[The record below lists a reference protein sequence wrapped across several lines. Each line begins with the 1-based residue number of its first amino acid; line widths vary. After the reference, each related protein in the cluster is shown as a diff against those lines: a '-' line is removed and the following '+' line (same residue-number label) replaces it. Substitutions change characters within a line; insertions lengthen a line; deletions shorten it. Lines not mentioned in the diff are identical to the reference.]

1 VFLWR
6 KITTARWIESHSDQI
21 DAISPERVAVIYR
34 HGFKKILLEIVCES
48 RREVKRLRARN
59 GGEIKE
65 IQKDW
70 FASFARANERKPLRI
85 GKRLV
90 VFDSKKSRRGF
101 PTVDIPSLIIPSG
114 AAFGTGDHPT
124 TAMTLRLLE
133 EATRNMKKGWSLADL
148 GTGSG
153 ILGLA
158 ARRLGARRI
167 EAIDFDPL
175 AIATAKANVRVNGIR
190 DIYFSVEDV
199 KEWRPELKLDI
210 ITANLF
216 SQLLISVLPR
226 VRKSLKADGCFIFS
240 GVMRREEAATVS
252 AVKRS
257 GLRLDR
263 VRRRGKW
270 IACSAGLKARP
281 RTEESVLRY
290 G

>member
-34 HGFKKILLEIVCES
+34 PGFKKILLEIVCES
-48 RREVKRLRARN
+48 RREAKRLRARN

-70 FASFARANERKPLRI
+70 LVTFARANERKPLRI

-90 VFDSKKSRRGF
+90 VFDSKKSRRGS
-101 PTVDIPSLIIPSG
+101 PKVDIPSLIIPSG

-133 EATRNMKKGWSLADL
+133 EATRNLKKGWSLADL

-153 ILGLA
+153 ILCLA
-158 ARRLGARRI
+158 ARCLGARRI

-175 AIATAKANVRVNGIR
+175 AIATAKENARVNGIR

-199 KEWRPELKLDI
+199 KEWRPESKLDI

-226 VRKSLKADGCFIFS
+226 VRKSLKADGSFIFS
-240 GVMRREEAATVS
+240 GVMRREELAFTKAIR
-252 AVKRS
+252 KNNLQL
-257 GLRLDR
+257 GEI
-263 VRRRGKW
+263 RRRGKW
-270 IACSAGLKARP
+270 MACSGGL
-281 RTEESVLRY
+281 
-290 G
+290 